1 MRKALVVL
9 VLAGL
14 SACNGGSGQGSSS
27 APVATP
33 SPAPAA
39 TPASTPETTATQ
51 SPAAG
56 ATQPAT
62 EDQSDYYAAT
72 SCKIYGDI
80 AARLRAGGNPDEG
93 GAEAFAATGSAGN
106 AADLNGGK
114 WSDLK
119 TALDQ
124 WVQALP
130 EPAKRSKPEQ
140 AVDVQCAKVP
150 ASLRSAAAVLPSN

>member
-9 VLAGL
+9 ALAGL
-14 SACNGGSGQGSSS
+14 SACSGGSGQGSSP
-27 APVATP
+27 APAATP

-51 SPAAG
+51 PAGAG
-56 ATQPAT
+56 ATESAA

-80 AARLRAGGNPDEG
+80 AARLRAGGNADEG

-106 AADLNGGK
+106 AADLNGDK

-124 WVQALP
+124 WVQAIP
-130 EPAKRSKPEQ
+130 EPAKRSEAEQ
-140 AVDVQCAKVP
+140 AVNVQCTKVP
-150 ASLRSAAAVLPSN
+150 ASLRSAVGVLPSN